1 MLRGSGI
8 AHDMRIFAAYDVYS
22 KMLFNVPVGSSG
34 DCYDR
39 YLIRVEEMRQSINI
53 IKQCLDQIPSEV
65 L

>member
-1 MLRGSGI
+1 MLRGSGV
-8 AHDMRIFAAYDVYS
+8 AHDMRIFAGYDVYS
-22 KMLFNVPVGSSG
+22 KMSFNVPVGSSG

-53 IKQCLDQIPSEV
+53 IKQCLDQIPSEA